1 MYVRAITPRRVRQ
14 QAAGLIDIYPEFVS
28 MKRSQTPPILA
39 LTLGAFYFFLAGL
52 PRLFNEGRPYLKFM
66 KHVDLDLPLLWLFWG
81 AEVLGLY
88 RPVFSTGWDPSISR
102 KLQGVALGTFLYMAM
117 GYVLGIV
124 IARRTSR

>member
-1 MYVRAITPRRVRQ
+1 MYVLAITPRRVRQ

-66 KHVDLDLPLLWLFWG
+66 KHVDLDLPLLWLLQG
-81 AEVLGLY
+81 AEALGLY
-88 RPVFSTGWDPSISR
+88 RPVIIMGVGEPLTQ
-102 KLQGVALGTFLYMAM
+102 KLRGVAL
-117 GYVLGIV
+117 V
-124 IARRTSR
+124 